1 MTLKIIIIHSMEPN
15 HISDVFFSLENP
27 AIYALVFTLVILVLV
42 FLIKKEFIQP
52 LTKNKRKL
60 ELENAKLAALY
71 SEIDPDPII
80 RVDYDWN
87 LMDLNISAKNI
98 FNDKKV
104 SLENLVSQIKENDG
118 YLNNSFTAKLGERS
132 YSVNIKDVK
141 DLSFFHIYLH
151 DITSRIEY
159 EEKIKNY
166 KDNLREL
173 RIKIDKVNEEEKRKI
188 GKELHDSIGHSLSL
202 LKIGIQNFL
211 DMKNIS
217 TDEREVLEILDPI
230 DDLSNEVRELSH
242 ELMPRIL
249 DEFGLVSAIKS
260 LVDKI
265 NLQGVNHGYV
275 IQNKNIILN
284 EKTLELNIYRICQ
297 EALHNILKHSNC
309 EEFYIDFYIDKKF
322 LSVTVA
328 DNGRGF
334 DMEKHFNNEKS
345 SLGIL
350 NMKERAESVAGSFN
364 IDSIESMGTTI
375 SMKFQILEV
384 NHD

>member
-1 MTLKIIIIHSMEPN
+1 MEPN

-27 AIYALVFTLVILVLV
+27 AIYALVFTLVILVVV

-87 LMDLNISAKNI
+87 LMDLNNSAKNI

-104 SLENLVSQIKENDG
+104 SLENLVSQIKGNDG

-132 YSVNIKDVK
+132 YSINIKDVK

-173 RIKIDKVNEEEKRKI
+173 RIKIDNVNEEEKRKI

-211 DMKNIS
+211 DLKKIS
-217 TDEREVLEILDPI
+217 ADEEEVNEILDPI

-242 ELMPRIL
+242 ELRPRIL

-265 NLQGVNHGYV
+265 NLQGINHGYV
-275 IQNKNIILN
+275 SQNKNIILN

-350 NMKERAESVAGSFN
+350 NMKERAESVAGSFK
-364 IDSIESMGTTI
+364 IDSMESMGTTI